1 MAEQATYE
9 GLQQDDDF
17 LDDAYWF
24 LKDVGESVSTNPKD
38 ILDTFI
44 EKRRAFDVNVF
55 STYSQGSDIK
65 KAQDETKKYYRRA
78 VEKLDQMPD
87 FYESGGAPAGKAI
100 LDYGYYGL
108 LDPTNLLSVLAG
120 AATLPAGGAGAYGV
134 LGAKEV
140 AKQGVSQMLKA
151 KLKASVSK
159 PVLKALALEGTIA
172 GSGGVTQATLSQETD
187 MDIGRRKEGDY
198 DYSAIALQGLLE
210 GTLSPVAGVALNMAG
225 ATIGKGANAAVSST
239 EYGRWGKEWLKR
251 NFLPPASQDRQ
262 AQRLMELNDERYT
275 NVYDRTQQN
284 AQVILGAEAN
294 FAKEVDELTAR
305 NITNDII
312 EGKSEDALR
321 AVADAEDALRLAK
334 IEEARFGTNSQAI
347 PVLEEG
353 LKELKAK
360 NSLYLK
366 FKEINPDV
374 EHTMETFRN
383 DVKFLQQDIGDTPYL
398 SNQFKEI
405 FEGNDSY
412 LRDVHEKFY
421 TLREDFDKFM
431 ARPENSNIFADYKK
445 LVTDSYNTVGKEL
458 VQDDSMLIKLRV
470 LDQVNP
476 RDINNKRN

>member
-1 MAEQATYE
+1 MAEQVTYE
-9 GLQQDDDF
+9 GLQQDDAF
-17 LDDAYWF
+17 IADAYWF
-24 LKDVGESVSTNPKD
+24 LKDVGESVSTKPKD

-44 EKRRAFDVNVF
+44 EKRRAFDVNIL

-78 VEKLDQMPD
+78 VDKLDQMPD

-100 LDYGYYGL
+100 LDYGYYSL

-225 ATIGKGANAAVSST
+225 ATIGKGVNAAVSST
-239 EYGRWGKEWLKR
+239 ESGRWGKEWLKR

-262 AQRLMELNDERYT
+262 AQRLMELNTERYKSIIG
-275 NVYDRTQQN
+275 RTEQN
-284 AQVILGAEAN
+284 SKIILGAEEN
-294 FAKEVDELTAR
+294 FAKETDAVIAK
-305 NITNDII
+305 NITNDVI
-312 EGKSEDALR
+312 EGNIK
-321 AVADAEDALRLAK
+321 
-334 IEEARFGTNSQAI
+334 
-347 PVLEEG
+347 VLEEG
-353 LKELKAK
+353 LNELKTK

-374 EHTMETFRN
+374 EHTMETFRT
-383 DVKFLQQDIGDTPYL
+383 DVRFLQKDIGDTPYL
-398 SNQFKEI
+398 SNKFKEI
-405 FEGNDSY
+405 FEGNDNY
-412 LRDVHEKFY
+412 LRDIHEKFY
-421 TLREDFDKFM
+421 TLREDFDKFID
-431 ARPENSNIFADYKK
+431 RPENVNIFDDYKK
-445 LVTDSYNTVGKEL
+445 LTMNSDDRLIEL
-458 VQDDSMLIKLRV
+458 RILNNRT
-470 LDQVNP
+470 P
-476 RDINNKRN
+476 RDSANNRIYNKEYLKGGKLDEKLLDDKILCKEEL